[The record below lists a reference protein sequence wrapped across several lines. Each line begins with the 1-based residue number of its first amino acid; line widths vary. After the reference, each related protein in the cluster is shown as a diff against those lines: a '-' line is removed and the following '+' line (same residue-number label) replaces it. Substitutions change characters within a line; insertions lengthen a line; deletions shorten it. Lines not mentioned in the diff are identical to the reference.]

1 VFQYFATHDPSSST
15 ALPVPPATVDFVR
28 SITDEER
35 KAALTFFTKNAAF
48 LASSVAAP
56 NLPAEDQPEF
66 AFVGRSN
73 VGKSSLLNAL
83 LSKPLARTSNTPGR
97 TQTINYYQAGNVKLV
112 DLPGYGYAKA
122 PVRMV
127 REWQQFVNTFLT
139 TRKSL
144 YNTSVLVDSRRG
156 ITDKDA
162 EVIQMLNTHGLPHQV
177 VLTKADKLS
186 RREIFV
192 VLAETKERIKRSPFC
207 SPIIYIT
214 SKDGLGV
221 DELRIGLM
229 RAAKSNQI

>member
-1 VFQYFATHDPSSST
+1 MC
-15 ALPVPPATVDFVR
+15 
-28 SITDEER
+28 E
-35 KAALTFFTKNAAF
+35 
-48 LASSVAAP
+48 
-56 NLPAEDQPEF
+56 
-66 AFVGRSN
+66 
-73 VGKSSLLNAL
+73 
-83 LSKPLARTSNTPGR
+83 
-97 TQTINYYQAGNVKLV
+97 
-112 DLPGYGYAKA
+112 GYGYAKA

-139 TRKSL
+139 TRKSYVSPSRSWLQARGRHHSSSPRRL
-144 YNTSVLVDSRRG
+144 YNTSVLIDSRRG

-221 DELRIGLM
+221 DELRIGMM